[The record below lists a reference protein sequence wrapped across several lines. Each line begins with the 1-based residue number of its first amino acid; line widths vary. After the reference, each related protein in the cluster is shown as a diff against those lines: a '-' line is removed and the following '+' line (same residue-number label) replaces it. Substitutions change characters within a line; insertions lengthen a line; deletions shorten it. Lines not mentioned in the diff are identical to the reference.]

1 MRIGKTTLI
10 GLIGVLVSAAAIGAE
25 DTRQLVKMP
34 EMMQSH
40 MMQNMRDHLLA
51 LDELLG
57 LLSKGKVSE
66 AGWVAEKKI
75 GLSSLELHGSSHLGP
90 YMPEGMRIAGTEMH
104 RAASRFA
111 QAAQEADITH
121 TYEAQQKVFEAL
133 QGITQNC
140 NACHTAYRLR

>member
-1 MRIGKTTLI
+1 MRIGKATLI
-10 GLIGVLVSAAAIGAE
+10 GLAGVLISATAMAAG

-34 EMMQSH
+34 EMMQAH
-40 MMQNMRDHLLA
+40 MLQNMRDHLLA

-121 TYEAQQKVFEAL
+121 TYEAQQKVFE
-133 QGITQNC
+133 GITQNC

>member
-1 MRIGKTTLI
+1 MHRLKTILTALF
-10 GLIGVLVSAAAIGAE
+10 LALVPVLAQGAE

-34 EMMQSH
+34 EMMQNH
-40 MMQNMRDHLLA
+40 MLENMRSHLLA
-51 LDELLG
+51 LDEVLG
-57 LLSKGKVSE
+57 LLAKGKVNE

-75 GLSSLELHGSSHLGP
+75 GLSSLDLHGSSHLAP
-90 YMPEGMRIAGTEMH
+90 YMPDGMKAAGTEMH

-111 QAAQEADITH
+111 RAAEEADFAH
-121 TYEAQQKVFEAL
+121 TYEAQQKVFDAL

>member
-1 MRIGKTTLI
+1 MRFSST
-10 GLIGVLVSAAAIGAE
+10 VLAILFAAIVPAAVMGAE
-25 DTRQLVKMP
+25 DSRQMVKMP
-34 EMMQSH
+34 DMMQTH
-40 MMQNMRDHLLA
+40 MLQNMRDHLLA
-51 LDELLG
+51 FDELLG

-66 AGWVAEKKI
+66 AGWVAERKI
-75 GLSSLELHGSSHLGP
+75 GLSSLELHGSSHLAP

-111 QAAQEADITH
+111 QAAQEADFKH

-140 NACHTAYRLR
+140 NACHAAYRLR